1 MRTCLFL
8 LIQPVSIYVVMEQA
22 FALIPGKWFPLQNYI
37 ELCKRSDSKKKK
49 NSFWKL
55 VKNTVLRV
63 QHTENW

>member
-8 LIQPVSIYVVMEQA
+8 LIQPVSVYVVMEQA
-22 FALIPGKWFPLQNYI
+22 FALIPGKCFPLQNYM
-37 ELCKRSDSKKKK
+37 ELCKINDSLKK

-63 QHTENW
+63 QHPENW